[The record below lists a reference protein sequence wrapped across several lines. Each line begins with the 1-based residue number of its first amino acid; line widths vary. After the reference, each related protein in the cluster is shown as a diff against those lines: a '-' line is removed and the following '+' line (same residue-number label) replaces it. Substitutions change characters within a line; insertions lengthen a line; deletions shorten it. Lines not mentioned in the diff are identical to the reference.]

1 MSDECAR
8 CGEIMILARG
18 ALVRASGE
26 VLEYC
31 SDDCFAEGSAAE
43 GRRASSTLTPTLEVV
58 HDRG

>member
-18 ALVRASGE
+18 AIVRASGE
-26 VLEYC
+26 VLEFC
-31 SDDCFAEGSAAE
+31 SDDCFAEGSAKE
-43 GRRASSTLTPTLEVV
+43 SRLASTALTSTLEVV